1 MLSTQLRS
9 MSICIATVH
18 TSQSRGL
25 ALGTLKDAPPQCG
38 HKKYL
43 HICVQVCWPLLLH
56 HSEHWDSPR
65 NQEKWLQLLTDS
77 PESFWGEFTL
87 YSRCLEVL
95 SHIFSRQSSQ
105 SDSLKKKVLSLPVS
119 EEMASFSPMEIR
131 RKGASVLHVCN
142 LIKIFIWNRVW

>member
-18 TSQSRGL
+18 TSEQGAGIRDSKRCPFTVWSQEISPYLCPGVL
-25 ALGTLKDAPPQCG
+25 TSSASPQWV
-38 HKKYL
+38 L
-43 HICVQVCWPLLLH
+43 RF
-56 HSEHWDSPR
+56 PR

-77 PESFWGEFTL
+77 PEWFWGEFTL
-87 YSRCLEVL
+87 YSHCLEVL

-119 EEMASFSPMEIR
+119 KEMASFSPVEIR

-142 LIKIFIWNRVW
+142 LIKSFIWNQVW